1 MHKLLPAVTS
11 LQDLLEKEQDAGRAA
26 SPTAVTDAALAPSVA
41 GSSQPGSAN
50 SVGYVEGA
58 ILSDGAQ
65 KFLLTQEAPMAA
77 AAAAKAERPE
87 EQQGSPMD
95 DDSPLV
101 GAVRSFDSLVGRS
114 LSPIKTARD
123 PSRPD
128 SPHAA
133 YAEQPEETAETWCPP
148 KPSQPMVGMQ
158 GRGSS
163 SQGMAAPNAYAPY
176 DSLLVAERLAQF
188 RQLAPG
194 RAAARAPGAS
204 RASAAPAAA
213 AQAEPDFVS
222 MIPGRQRAATPA
234 AAAPEEP
241 VAAVGV
247 AAPEEPAAAEGAGA
261 AASAPSGAAVKTAH
275 PALALLKGGVKAAL
289 VVGAVAMAAATCAT
303 RRQS

>member
-11 LQDLLEKEQDAGRAA
+11 LQDLLDKEEDAGRAAAA

-50 SVGYVEGA
+50 SVGCVEGA

-77 AAAAKAERPE
+77 AAAAAAECPE
-87 EQQGSPMD
+87 QDCPMQ

-123 PSRPD
+123 PSQPD

-133 YAEQPEETAETWCPP
+133 YADQPEETAETWCPP
-148 KPSQPMVGMQ
+148 KPAQPMMGMQ

-176 DSLLVAERLAQF
+176 DNLLVAERLAQF
-188 RQLAPG
+188 RQLKVW
-194 RAAARAPGAS
+194 
-204 RASAAPAAA
+204 
-213 AQAEPDFVS
+213 Q
-222 MIPGRQRAATPA
+222 
-234 AAAPEEP
+234 
-241 VAAVGV
+241 
-247 AAPEEPAAAEGAGA
+247 
-261 AASAPSGAAVKTAH
+261 
-275 PALALLKGGVKAAL
+275 
-289 VVGAVAMAAATCAT
+289 
-303 RRQS
+303 